1 MKSNILPLLYAICGV
16 VIVCCVGIAV
26 VPGDAATAKDI
37 CTHGIAALAGLGTG
51 IGLGSAKKD
60 ASA

>member
-16 VIVCCVGIAV
+16 VILCMAGIAAV
-26 VPGDAATAKDI
+26 NGQAVTVKDI
-37 CTHGIAALAGLGTG
+37 VTHGVAALAGLGTG

-60 ASA
+60 ASV